1 MKIKLD
7 KLNKISNRKGKII
20 KILSKNSRNFKKF
33 GEVYLSHVKYN
44 SIKAWKKHSLANINL
59 TVIKGKV
66 KFVFYDQKK
75 NSFQNIILGEK
86 INRIIFIPKRCWF
99 GFKGLNKTENII
111 LSVSSHLSNKKE
123 IIRKDLNEIKFN
135 WK

>member
-1 MKIKLD
+1 M
-7 KLNKISNRKGKII
+7 SNRKGKIT
-20 KILSKNSRNFKKF
+20 KILSKNSRNFE
-33 GEVYLSHVKYN
+33 EVYLSHVKYN
-44 SIKAWKKHSLANINL
+44 SIKAWKKHSLENINL

-66 KFVFYDQKK
+66 KFVFYEQKK
-75 NSFQNIILGEK
+75 NSFQ
-86 INRIIFIPKRCWF
+86 
-99 GFKGLNKTENII
+99 NII